1 VKFSRLYAGVA
12 ALTLS
17 AWGFGAIA
25 AAAPVNRPG
34 VEPRLPVSA
43 GHAVELHGEVVE
55 LSCYLRDGR
64 RGEAHKA
71 CALACLKN
79 GGELALVADESGDLY
94 PLAGATPATD
104 PSAKVREHVAEHVAV
119 SGTLYER
126 SGSRILVID
135 SLKKLDP

>member
-1 VKFSRLYAGVA
+1 VKPSRVCACVA
-12 ALTLS
+12 AST
-17 AWGFGAIA
+17 FGGWALCAIA
-25 AAAPVNRPG
+25 LAAPVNRTG

-79 GGELALVADESGDLY
+79 GGELALLADESGDLY

-119 SGTLYER
+119 SGTVYER
-126 SGSRILVID
+126 AGSRILVID
-135 SLKKLDP
+135 NLKKLDP